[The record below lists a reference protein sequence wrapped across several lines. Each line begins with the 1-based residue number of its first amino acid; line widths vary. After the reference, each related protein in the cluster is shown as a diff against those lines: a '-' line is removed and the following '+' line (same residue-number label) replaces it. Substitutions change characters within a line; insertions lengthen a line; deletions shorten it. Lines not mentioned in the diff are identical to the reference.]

1 MKTIVYIILTLIF
14 FSLVCFILL
23 KLYLSERAKR
33 KKAEEDKK
41 QLQKNISYLVHH
53 AEELANIRLEKEK
66 KDKELEEAKTD
77 EEVSDIVNAIINGN
91 NDRVRKQ

>member
-1 MKTIVYIILTLIF
+1 MKLFIYILVTAVF
-14 FSLVCFILL
+14 FSLVCFVLL
-23 KLYLSERAKR
+23 KLYLSERTKR

-66 KDKELEEAKTD
+66 TDKKIEEAKTD

-91 NDRVRKQ
+91 NDRVRK